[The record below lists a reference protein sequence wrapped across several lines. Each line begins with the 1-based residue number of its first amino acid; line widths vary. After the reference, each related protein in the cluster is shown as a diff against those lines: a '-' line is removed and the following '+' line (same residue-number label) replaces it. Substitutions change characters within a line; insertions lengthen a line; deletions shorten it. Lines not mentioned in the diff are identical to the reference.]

1 MFKFDKI
8 QKIINDFTF
17 DKDSKNFNNIEKT
30 VEILKPLIE
39 IDDSGETFVNIE
51 CAIDN
56 ALFFNNDILIWS
68 EESEIREK
76 ALKNLCL
83 LRHKGRG

>member
-76 ALKNLCL
+76 ALKNLWKRL
-83 LRHKGRG
+83 WSLSL